1 MMDDTQQYQIRSSF
15 TSYYQTVSVYKWYW
29 VHFRCCH
36 STIMTCKNLPLHF
49 EHSNCTYMVTFPL
62 DNVVIYHYHTDDE
75 CYRWPHDQ
83 RVDVWL
89 CYNWWWI
96 TSVTILST
104 FTTRMLLRS
113 CHWILLPSI
122 LYWLIALIPYHTILQ
137 WVNVYV
143 RFNGELFRWWFSL

>member
-1 MMDDTQQYQIRSSF
+1 MKPNIDFIYRLSSNSISLQVKILNSF
-15 TSYYQTVSVYKWYW
+15 QMLSFNNIDMQESAPTFWT
-29 VHFRCCH
+29 F
-36 STIMTCKNLPLHF
+36 
-49 EHSNCTYMVTFPL
+49 YMVTFPL

-96 TSVTILST
+96 ASVTILST

-143 RFNGELFRWWFSL
+143 RFNGELFRWQLFL

>member
-62 DNVVIYHYHTDDE
+62 DNVVIYTIIILLMNVIVGHTTRGLMCD
-75 CYRWPHDQ
+75 C
-83 RVDVWL
+83 
-89 CYNWWWI
+89 
-96 TSVTILST
+96 VTIGDGSLPLQFSP
-104 FTTRMLLRS
+104 LL
-113 CHWILLPSI
+113 LLGCCYAPVTGYCWSI